1 LLIAYPRAAA
11 PNPPRYR
18 GVVSADCSIR
28 ALFLDFDGTVWDSE
42 SAVFEAYR
50 RLYAS
55 HGEELPVDV
64 WASGVGTLG
73 GFDPVAELEQRL
85 GRAIETRR
93 VDDPWDRLE
102 ELEGLD
108 GLLDDTA
115 VRPGVRAYLDEARRD
130 GLALGIVSSND
141 REWVTRHLAR
151 LGLAEGWDVI
161 ATADGDEARAKPSPA
176 LYLEALRAVGVE
188 PARAVAI
195 EDSPHGIAAAKAA
208 GVFCVAVPNDVT
220 ASLDLGAA
228 DLVLDSLEELPLA
241 DVLAAA
247 ERASASE
254 L

>member
-1 LLIAYPRAAA
+1 
-11 PNPPRYR
+11 
-18 GVVSADCSIR
+18 VVSADGSIR
-28 ALFLDFDGTVWDSE
+28 ALFLDFDGTLWDSE

-55 HGEELPVDV
+55 HGEELPVET

-85 GRAIETRR
+85 GRAVETRQ
-93 VDDPWDRLE
+93 VDDPWDRLA
-102 ELEGLD
+102 
-108 GLLDDTA
+108 GLLDDIDL
-115 VRPGVRAYLDEARRD
+115 RPGVRRYVDQARRS

-141 REWVTRHLAR
+141 REWVDRHLAR

-176 LYLEALRAVGVE
+176 LYLEALRTVGVE

-228 DLVLDSLEELPLA
+228 DLVLGSLEELPLA